1 MHPIELRL
9 KANTISPG
17 DLIVTVQDQTFEF
30 LKSSS
35 NPEIRVSA
43 YLDRDWPMV
52 ENRFEEL
59 YLSEVLSFK
68 VTSISA
74 GSKTRKVSL
83 PCAMTSGEQ
92 LTLTVRR

>member
-9 KANTISPG
+9 HANTVSPG
-17 DLIVTVQDQTFEF
+17 DLIVTVQEQTFEF
-30 LKSSS
+30 LKSTS

-43 YLDRDWPMV
+43 YLDREWPMV
-52 ENRFEEL
+52 ESRYEEL
-59 YLSEVLSFK
+59 YVSEVLSYK

-74 GSKTRKVSL
+74 GSKIRKVTL
-83 PCAMTSGEQ
+83 PCAMHPGEQ